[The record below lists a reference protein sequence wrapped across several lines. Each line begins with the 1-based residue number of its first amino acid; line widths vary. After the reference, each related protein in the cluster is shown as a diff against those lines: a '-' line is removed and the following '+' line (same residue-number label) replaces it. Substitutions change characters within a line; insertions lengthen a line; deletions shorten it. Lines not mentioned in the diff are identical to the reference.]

1 MLWQGGA
8 QVQKGGRE
16 KEAGLQC
23 FFWSSLLVLMLVHVR
38 GHRSIS
44 LLKVSECRGYVFAE
58 WMLTYGLISCNHQAV
73 ISPRLNP
80 DIEHNVR
87 ASFKQFQ
94 QVDKGVESAE
104 MEASVAQASVFCFP
118 TSYNPFQ
125 TRLQDKTS
133 SAIQAC
139 IYIYTYIYML
149 YMNIYICCV
158 YIYIHIM
165 IIVHA

>member
-1 MLWQGGA
+1 
-8 QVQKGGRE
+8 
-16 KEAGLQC
+16 
-23 FFWSSLLVLMLVHVR
+23 MLVHVR

-139 IYIYTYIYML
+139 IYIYTYI
-149 YMNIYICCV
+149 
-158 YIYIHIM
+158 
-165 IIVHA
+165 